1 MHFNKTSFVIT
12 CQATRHSLLVPGII
26 KLVSLPN
33 KLEGRQRSSGVS
45 DGYFD
50 IFKIQAYFIEIFII

>member
-1 MHFNKTSFVIT
+1 MHFNKTLFVIT

-33 KLEGRQRSSGVS
+33 KLEEMQKSSGVS

-50 IFKIQAYFIEIFII
+50 IFKIQTYFIVIIII